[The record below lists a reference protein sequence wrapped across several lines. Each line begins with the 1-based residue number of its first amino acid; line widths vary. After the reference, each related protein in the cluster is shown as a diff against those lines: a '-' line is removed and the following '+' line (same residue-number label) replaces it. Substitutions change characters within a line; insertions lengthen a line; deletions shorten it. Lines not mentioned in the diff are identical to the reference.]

1 MVSGRYSFS
10 PLSLTLSAAEV
21 DKRTLN
27 YNVVIEFGENGPYKM
42 VEIHP
47 EKEDVI
53 VLSALGVLV
62 NDILYL
68 EGYKALD
75 MGAATFDDKIVT
87 QQGRVDSLF
96 RIYLC

>member
-68 EGYKALD
+68 
-75 MGAATFDDKIVT
+75 
-87 QQGRVDSLF
+87 
-96 RIYLC
+96 